1 MRQSLHPLSRHLKD
15 NQFEFEGSVS
25 AFSVTNE
32 EKSMRAEIQNV
43 VDEIKQGLA
52 LLRRHL

>member
-1 MRQSLHPLSRHLKD
+1 MRQGLHPLSRHRKD

-25 AFSVTNE
+25 VFSVTNE